1 MPRRWLSP
9 ISLSHAHR
17 PLISSVDIQQYFW
30 RDPSNLEGVVLCCHV
45 ALAKKKKKPPL
56 AFHPGSVGE
65 PLTVSLSSCM
75 RLFHKC
81 VISNSPHCQ
90 ITHKKT
96 LSPHLNVLECSSVF
110 NDLLNVTAHFLL
122 SNSAFPDAVSLT
134 TLIFSL
140 YSQPGEPSSFQIL
153 FFNYIGVSSPE
164 VDPQACEEASVWQFF
179 KLTVNITVH
188 LKLDLSRFN
197 TLTGVK
203 PVHRVMVPKHLGS
216 RWCTLELFKPELL
229 GNANEITNERATG
242 LPSAQI
248 KNGLTW
254 QHHAPLCP
262 VSRTEIH
269 FW

>member
-1 MPRRWLSP
+1 MCSFVLSC
-9 ISLSHAHR
+9 SFS
-17 PLISSVDIQQYFW
+17 
-30 RDPSNLEGVVLCCHV
+30 
-45 ALAKKKKKPPL
+45 KKKKKPPL

-65 PLTVSLSSCM
+65 PLSSCM

-164 VDPQACEEASVWQFF
+164 VDPQACEEASV
-179 KLTVNITVH
+179 
-188 LKLDLSRFN
+188 
-197 TLTGVK
+197 
-203 PVHRVMVPKHLGS
+203 
-216 RWCTLELFKPELL
+216 
-229 GNANEITNERATG
+229 
-242 LPSAQI
+242 
-248 KNGLTW
+248 
-254 QHHAPLCP
+254 
-262 VSRTEIH
+262 
-269 FW
+269 